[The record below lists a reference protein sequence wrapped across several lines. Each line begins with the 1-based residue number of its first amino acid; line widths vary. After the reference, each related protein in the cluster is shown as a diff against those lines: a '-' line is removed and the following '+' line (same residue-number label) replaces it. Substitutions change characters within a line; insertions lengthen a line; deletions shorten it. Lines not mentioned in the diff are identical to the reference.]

1 MFERKPRYRNAR
13 LKAGRDKTVLR
24 CGLVSAA
31 PVPTNKP
38 HPQFLII
45 VFHHKVSTY
54 FGGHLMHHSTQQQ
67 KVRGNSRLRRIRV
80 LKDELLR
87 RTPGGREKA
96 KPPFVGQCDDGTN
109 PCPTA

>member
-1 MFERKPRYRNAR
+1 MFERKPRYRHAR

-24 CGLVSAA
+24 CGVVTAS

-38 HPQFLII
+38 YPQFLII

-67 KVRGNSRLRRIRV
+67 KVPRNSRLRFSRFSCSLNNESV
-80 LKDELLR
+80 FELCHGFL
-87 RTPGGREKA
+87 
-96 KPPFVGQCDDGTN
+96 
-109 PCPTA
+109 